1 MVEVSIEDT
10 GITWF
15 PSKKL
20 TQIAKKTT
28 ETLQAML
35 SEIEQPRMKLWT
47 NILMVNLKYGDGLI

>member
-35 SEIEQPRMKLWT
+35 SEIEQPRMKL
-47 NILMVNLKYGDGLI
+47 